1 MTIKKFVLDDSI
13 LDFEEVKSCLDKEK
27 DSHLFDVI

>member
-13 LDFEEVKSCLDKEK
+13 LDFEEVKAILDKEK

>member
-13 LDFEEVKSCLDKEK
+13 LDFEEVKASLDKEK
-27 DSHLFDVI
+27 DLKELD